1 MSNPAAA
8 PRRERLGRERPGVVL
23 HGPPI
28 TVRCRCGE
36 PRDLA
41 YGEVWQCADCDLRW
55 DTRQIPR
62 EQYQRIR
69 MVQLR
74 YRAVPV
80 VMGLLV
86 AGLAL
91 VFYLTGNT
99 YSMFILV
106 PVALMGWMTLL
117 RPIQRNRYRR
127 AIADLPTWKLR
138 PDPSPSSHDHE
149 SSYGS

>member
-1 MSNPAAA
+1 MSRPAPAG
-8 PRRERLGRERPGVVL
+8 RKRERLGRERPGVVL

-36 PRDLA
+36 RRDLA
-41 YGEVWQCADCDLRW
+41 YGEVWQCADCVLRW

-74 YRAVPV
+74 FRLVPV
-80 VMGLLV
+80 VLGLVVAALV
-86 AGLAL
+86 L

-117 RPIQRNRYRR
+117 RPFQRNRYRR
-127 AIADLPTWKLR
+127 AIADLPQWRLHPTPL
-138 PDPSPSSHDHE
+138 HDHE
-149 SSYGS
+149 S

>member
-1 MSNPAAA
+1 MSNPAPAA
-8 PRRERLGRERPGVVL
+8 RKRERLGRERPGVVL

-36 PRDLA
+36 RRDLA
-41 YGEVWQCADCDLRW
+41 YGEVWQCADCVLWW

-69 MVQLR
+69 MIQLR
-74 YRAVPV
+74 FRMVPV
-80 VMGLLV
+80 VLGLAV
-86 AGLAL
+86 AALAL
-91 VFYLTGNT
+91 VFYVTGNT

-117 RPIQRNRYRR
+117 RPFQR
-127 AIADLPTWKLR
+127 
-138 PDPSPSSHDHE
+138 
-149 SSYGS
+149 

>member
-8 PRRERLGRERPGVVL
+8 PRRRERLGRERPGVVL

-28 TVRCRCGE
+28 TVNCRCGE
-36 PRDLA
+36 RRDLA
-41 YGEVWQCADCDLRW
+41 YGEVWHCADCDLRW

-62 EQYQRIR
+62 EQYQQIR

-80 VMGLLV
+80 AVGLCV
-86 AGLAL
+86 AALAL
-91 VFYLTGNT
+91 FFFLSGNT
-99 YSMFILV
+99 YSMFILI
-106 PVALMGWMTLL
+106 PVALLGWMTLL

-127 AIADLPTWKLR
+127 AIANLPKWTLR
-138 PDPSPSSHDHE
+138 PEPSGDGGE
-149 SSYGS
+149 SDSAPR

>member
-1 MSNPAAA
+1 MRNPAPAA
-8 PRRERLGRERPGVVL
+8 RRRERLGRERPGVVL

-36 PRDLA
+36 RRDLA
-41 YGEVWQCADCDLRW
+41 YGEVWQCAECDLRW

-69 MVQLR
+69 VVQLR
-74 YRAVPV
+74 FRMVPV
-80 VMGLLV
+80 VLGLAV
-86 AGLAL
+86 AALAL

-99 YSMFILV
+99 YSMFILI

-117 RPIQRNRYRR
+117 RPFQRNRYRR
-127 AIADLPTWKLR
+127 AIADLPQWRLR
-138 PDPSPSSHDHE
+138 PTPSRDDE
-149 SSYGS
+149 DFGSP